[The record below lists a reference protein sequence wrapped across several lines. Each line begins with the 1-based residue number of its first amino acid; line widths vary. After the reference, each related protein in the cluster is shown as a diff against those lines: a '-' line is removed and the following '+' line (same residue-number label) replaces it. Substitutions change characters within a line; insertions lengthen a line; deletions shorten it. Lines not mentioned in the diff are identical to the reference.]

1 MAKPSPRETHKSP
14 LGGGAEE
21 APEVTPAKFE
31 IAYTTPK
38 GGLMTQGVE
47 GIALRWL
54 EMGSGRYACIK
65 RILHNYNKRRLRRL
79 HALEN
84 RHNKKQKR
92 KTFRSSFLAVRRG
105 LELRSNRAD
114 TL

>member
-1 MAKPSPRETHKSP
+1 
-14 LGGGAEE
+14 
-21 APEVTPAKFE
+21 
-31 IAYTTPK
+31 
-38 GGLMTQGVE
+38 MTQGGE

-84 RHNKKQKR
+84 RHNKKTK
-92 KTFRSSFLAVRRG
+92 KEDLSIFHSGGA
-105 LELRSNRAD
+105 
-114 TL
+114 